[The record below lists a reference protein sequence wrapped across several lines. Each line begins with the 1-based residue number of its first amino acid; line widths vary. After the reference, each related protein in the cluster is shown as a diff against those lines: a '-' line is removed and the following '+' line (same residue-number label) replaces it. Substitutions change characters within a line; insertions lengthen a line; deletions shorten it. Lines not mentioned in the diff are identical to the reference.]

1 MPPAKRARAKTPTA
15 ASRKADAQASSS
27 GPSSDGPVAVGA
39 KRSRA
44 RSASAGASSKRSR
57 QLAILPP
64 PLPVPAHTLPKGS
77 KRQLFVWGNGDM
89 GQFGLG
95 TEALDEIKRPRL
107 HSWIEEKNRAGKLG
121 EHGLEMVAAGGMHT
135 IAIDS
140 RGYVSDI
147 GSPER
152 ARADVQSRFTP
163 GASTTMQRLGAGRC
177 AIQMSMPKCSR
188 RSRHR

>member
-15 ASRKADAQASSS
+15 TSRNAGAQVSSS

-39 KRSRA
+39 KRNRA
-44 RSASAGASSKRSR
+44 RSASAGVSSKRSR
-57 QLAILPP
+57 QVAILPP
-64 PLPVPAHTLPKGS
+64 PLPVSAQNLPKGS

-107 HSWIEEKNRAGKLG
+107 HSWIEEKNKAGKLG
-121 EHGLEMVAAGGMHT
+121 EHGIEMVAAGGMHT

-140 RGYVSDI
+140 RGYVSDHYLAWQ
-147 GSPER
+147 
-152 ARADVQSRFTP
+152 ARADMRNRFTR
-163 GASTTMQRLGAGRC
+163 GASTTMQRLGVGRC
-177 AIQMSMPKCSR
+177 ATQRWTRKY
-188 RSRHR
+188 